1 MFETIRAFFR
11 LLKLY
16 AGGEYVLVHRARY
29 LAVRNL
35 VADTSRDLNDL
46 RRGTITNTAVGL
58 TDLTERVATLETFC
72 KGAEAW
78 HAVVAVL
85 AKRAETIPTRP
96 TPEEWARVKSLAE
109 QAYDITVG
117 IVPQS
122 GIVATKA
129 GVSGM
134 PELVWQTKR
143 R

>member
-35 VADTSRDLNDL
+35 
-46 RRGTITNTAVGL
+46 TAVGL
-58 TDLTERVATLETFC
+58 TDLTERVATLE
-72 KGAEAW
+72 
-78 HAVVAVL
+78 H
-85 AKRAETIPTRP
+85 AETIPTRP

-134 PELVWQTKR
+134 PDAALEVLKK
-143 R
+143 